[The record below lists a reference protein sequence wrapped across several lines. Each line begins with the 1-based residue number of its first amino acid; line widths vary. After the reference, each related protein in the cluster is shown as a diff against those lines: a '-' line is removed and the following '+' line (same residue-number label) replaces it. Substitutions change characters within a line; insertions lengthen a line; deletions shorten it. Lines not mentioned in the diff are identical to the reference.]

1 MLEHLVA
8 QSYQANI
15 KIIELIVLFYS
26 KKRYLKVIYQFQ

>member
-15 KIIELIVLFYS
+15 KIIELIVLIYS
-26 KKRYLKVIYQFQ
+26 KKSI